1 MRAELTYLVEQY
13 RAIREAL
20 NENKNNLPEEEIWDL
35 FASQETR
42 IIAVLIEANQYRA
55 HDFLEWLILVVPS
68 KTLASNWQLFNLSDF
83 IN

>member
-1 MRAELTYLVEQY
+1 MFNLTAQIVIPRIPCSTMRAELTYLVEQY

-55 HDFLEWLILVVPS
+55 HDFLE
-68 KTLASNWQLFNLSDF
+68 
-83 IN
+83 